1 MSGSILSLNT
11 GSSSIKFSLFNNGEG
26 LERQIH
32 GVIEGIGGKA
42 KFTAYS
48 PGNELL
54 IEERLGSDNEPT
66 THETALTFM
75 SDWFQWHE
83 AFSNIVAIGH
93 RLVHGG
99 NLFRTPVRVDKA
111 ILEKLE
117 ALFPMAPLHQP
128 HNIRGIKI
136 LSSVFPDLPQIA
148 CFDTAFHYTRPQV
161 AQWFA
166 LPRELTESG
175 IIRYGFH
182 GLSYEY
188 IARVL
193 PDYLGNLANHRV
205 VVAHLGNG
213 ASLCAMH
220 RCQSVD
226 TTMGF
231 TPLDGIPMG
240 RRSGSLDPG
249 VLLYLLE
256 ERGLTVEELTD
267 LLYHRSGLLGV
278 SGISSD
284 MRTLLASHE
293 KSASEAVQLFI
304 YKTNC
309 AMGSLVAALG
319 GLDAL
324 VFTPCIS
331 ARVSQ
336 VQVWVIPT
344 DEEQVIARSVQ
355 ATIQQGGTKW

>member
-1 MSGSILSLNT
+1 
-11 GSSSIKFSLFNNGEG
+11 
-26 LERQIH
+26 
-32 GVIEGIGGKA
+32 
-42 KFTAYS
+42 
-48 PGNELL
+48 
-54 IEERLGSDNEPT
+54 
-66 THETALTFM
+66 M

-324 VFTPCIS
+324 VFTGGIGENSSVIRAEICKLAAWAGVRLDKDKNERHGPCIS